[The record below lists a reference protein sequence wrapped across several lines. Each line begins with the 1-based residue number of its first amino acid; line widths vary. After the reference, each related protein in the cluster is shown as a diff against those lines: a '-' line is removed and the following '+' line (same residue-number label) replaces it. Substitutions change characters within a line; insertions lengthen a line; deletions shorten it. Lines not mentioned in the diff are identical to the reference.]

1 MAAVCLTLFYTGCG
15 GGCGAVRCEPLFFL
29 YGMDPVSRLSVRS
42 GLIGLPLSTRIGGVA
57 ARTMGTGFCVA

>member
-1 MAAVCLTLFYTGCG
+1 
-15 GGCGAVRCEPLFFL
+15 
-29 YGMDPVSRLSVRS
+29 MDPVSRLSVRS